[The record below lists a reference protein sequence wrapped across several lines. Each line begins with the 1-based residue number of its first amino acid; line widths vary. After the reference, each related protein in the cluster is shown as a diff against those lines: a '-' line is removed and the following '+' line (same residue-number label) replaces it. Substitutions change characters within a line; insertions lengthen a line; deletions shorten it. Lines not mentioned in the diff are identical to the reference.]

1 MDATFSYER
10 VPENVA
16 TTFFKCTRWLL
27 EENGDLPICRYHYFC
42 DSTYPGDYPPVVD
55 LSVFI
60 FAIASYL
67 SVTAFTLLR
76 FKRRDVSIGT
86 SKRRYLLPS
95 GPIALPLVLLILAK
109 GSRINTLFPLS
120 AMGPALHHLVH
131 ISALAFDYQSA
142 DRSVKYAVLEASTVS
157 GILHASLYLDS
168 IIMPYYTGL
177 EALTKSIFSGDC
189 ATCVCR
195 TEALVVGGRMVSYR
209 GWSKTTMAVI
219 ATLFSRMLS
228 RSFGEE
234 KLRLVIKMTK
244 MLEGVSWILIA
255 RDVVYLMIT
264 VPQDN
269 AILSAIAYGGIC
281 VLIFLSVLKN
291 VQCFLVWIVERFC
304 LQKRAGLRLNI
315 V

>member
-1 MDATFSYER
+1 MDSTFPHEW

-16 TTFFKCTRWLL
+16 TMFFKCTRWLL
-27 EENGDLPICRYHYFC
+27 EENSDLSSCRYHYYC

-60 FAIASYL
+60 FTIASYL
-67 SVTAFTLLR
+67 SVTVFTLLR
-76 FKRRDVSIGT
+76 FKRRDISIGT

-120 AMGPALHHLVH
+120 TMGPALHHLVH
-131 ISALAFDYQSA
+131 ISALAFNYQSA
-142 DRSVKYAVLEASTVS
+142 ERSVKYAVLEASTVS

-168 IIMPYYTGL
+168 VIMPYYTGL
-177 EALTKSIFSGDC
+177 EALTKSTLSGDC

-195 TEALVVGGRMVSYR
+195 TEALVVGGRIVSYR

-228 RSFGEE
+228 RIFGEE

-244 MLEGVSWILIA
+244 MFEGVSWILIA
-255 RDVVYLMIT
+255 SDVFYLMIT

-269 AILSAIAYGGIC
+269 VVLNAITYGGIC

-291 VQCFLVWIVERFC
+291 VQCFLV
-304 LQKRAGLRLNI
+304 
-315 V
+315 